1 MIHRKQNPNVVKT
14 AQQPAKITDITAPT
28 SFNHIKQGRMAVDAM
43 HAGLINAYELALYNS
58 PAGLAYHVVNIFDQE
73 GLDVFIGSQQIDT
86 LLEKGILEGVAALN
100 KLRKQIPD
108 FLAQV
113 NQIRAHL
120 QTRDAEYIIRMCS
133 EVVNFANSGKSA
145 ANSFN
150 DIISQQLGC
159 VNVSGIG
166 RTNYFTE
173 RTAQGIFNDVFWTSA
188 LSEVYESNLLAKVRY
203 MKNPESWPNPDEV
216 GKEPV
221 ASPPPTVQDDN
232 PIIRTAPL
240 QGNKEEDRN
249 PTPEEL
255 VYGKTAGEL
264 IEKMVQS
271 SHTSLLLTLFA
282 DELYLCRYS
291 GTDDEFRLFNKIER
305 SNPDHF
311 EGILDLAR
319 NHDPDGSLWV
329 SRLENMKVDE
339 LEELMKCHYR
349 ALSYFVSPSNRWKL
363 SMAHEDYLSVFKT
376 KLVLEAFPNTPMSV
390 WKQLTEPRRLWD

>member
-1 MIHRKQNPNVVKT
+1 MIHRKQNPNVVNT
-14 AQQPAKITDITAPT
+14 VRQPAKITDITAPT
-28 SFNHIKQGRMAVDAM
+28 SFNHIKQGCMAVDAM

-133 EVVNFANSGKSA
+133 EVVNFANWGKSQPD
-145 ANSFN
+145 SFN
-150 DIISQQLGC
+150 YLLDQHLGC
-159 VNVSGIG
+159 VNGAVIG
-166 RTNYFTE
+166 RSNYFTE

-188 LSEVYESNLLAKVRY
+188 LSEVYGTNLLAKVRY
-203 MKNPESWPNPDEV
+203 MKNPESWPDPDEV
-216 GKEPV
+216 SKEPV

-232 PIIRTAPL
+232 PIIRTAPF
-240 QGNKEEDRN
+240 QETKEDDRN

-255 VYGKTAGEL
+255 VYGKTAGEM
-264 IEKMVQS
+264 IEKMTSVRS
-271 SHTSLLLTLFA
+271 TSLLLTLFA
-282 DELYLCRYS
+282 EELFTRRDS
-291 GTDDEFRLFNKIER
+291 GAAGAEKLFIDFQQIG
-305 SNPDHF
+305 PDSL
-311 EGILDLAR
+311 EEMLNLAR
-319 NHDPDGSLWV
+319 SQDKDGSLWV
-329 SRLENMKVDE
+329 TCLEGMRVDE
-339 LEELMKCHYR
+339 LSELLMCHYK
-349 ALSYFVSPSNRWKL
+349 ALSYFVSPGNRLKPL
-363 SMAHEDYLSVFKT
+363 MAREDYLSVFKT

-390 WKQLTEPRRLWD
+390 WKQLAEPRRLWD